1 MRAGDATTRTIFG
14 RSKELRAI
22 SQVVKEVSRGLSR
35 VVEVVGE
42 PGIGKTR
49 LLVELHRDAAASR
62 MTVLAGRSSEA
73 DRHVPFALFTDAIDQ
88 HLAGLPPA
96 ERERLAADPAL
107 GAVFPHLT
115 GGPAHRPVDR
125 REFFRAVRDM
135 LSALAG
141 GTGLALVLDDVHWA
155 DQESAELLAHLVWH
169 PPAGPVLLALAHR
182 PKQAVPALSAALSLL
197 ARQGLVQTLDLKPLE
212 PCASDEM
219 LDALAPSAGPGLRAA
234 LHRASGGNPFYLEV
248 LASRWNGDQQ
258 QHEPDGPCP
267 RLTATLHAELCAL
280 PEQTRT
286 AAQAA
291 AVLGDPFDVDLVGEV
306 TGLPLAAVFTA
317 MDELAARDVVR
328 QLGTSSRFAFR
339 HPVVR
344 HVTYRTMGAGA
355 RIAAHAKATA
365 VLGRRGASS
374 RLLAPHLDR
383 TASVGDVAAVAV
395 LVEAAESAVHRDP
408 GIAAQWL
415 RTAARLLP
423 DRREHVADRRR
434 VLLALS
440 EALARDGKLVES
452 ESVAAE
458 VAPLLDESDL
468 QARGRLARLRAA
480 NSRLLGGPAPNAE
493 AEKLIAAVDES
504 AVGVAL
510 RVEIAIDELLSGAR
524 VDPAA
529 LVHVLD
535 ATERLG
541 DQGQRATALAAAGL
555 AAIGASMFDE
565 AEQFATTASELF
577 EQLPDGELL
586 TWLDGVVWLCWCLVY
601 LGDPV
606 VAQRL
611 ADRVVGLARTSG
623 RTPDLPRLFT
633 TASSAHLAAGAVG
646 TAARLADEGAERGTQ
661 LPGTRLGAMTLTA
674 QCRALTWQGK
684 SERALEAGLAA
695 TRSAGSVRELWRSFA
710 WMALAEA
717 RLLAGDAQ
725 GCADAIDAAGFAQL
739 YPALRAEAAEMM
751 VRACLLLGDT
761 HAAREWSETMRDN
774 DERYAGLFALAQ
786 AQVLVDT
793 DPNAAAARAAAA
805 EQAFLCRGSRL
816 LAGRARLVAANALA
830 AAGKRA
836 KAAAELFRA
845 EQLLIECGALPLLD
859 QVAADQRRLA
869 RIRPAPEAAGLDAL
883 TTREKQVAGL
893 VTNGHTNRQ
902 IAQRLG
908 VSDKTVEAHLAR
920 VFSKLGVGSRAAVAS
935 AVARLRAVGG
945 LLGEGA

>member
-1 MRAGDATTRTIFG
+1 MRAGEAATRTVFG
-14 RSKELRAI
+14 RSRELRAI

-62 MTVLAGRSSEA
+62 MTVLAGRSNEA
-73 DRHVPFALFTDAIDQ
+73 DRNVPFALFTDAVDE

-96 ERERLAADPAL
+96 ERERFAADPAL
-107 GAVFPHLT
+107 GVVFPHLT
-115 GGPAHRPVDR
+115 GGRVTRPVDR
-125 REFFRAVRDM
+125 REVFRAVRDM
-135 LSALAG
+135 LTALAG
-141 GTGLALVLDDVHWA
+141 GAGLALVLDDVHWA

-197 ARQGLVQTLDLKPLE
+197 ARQGPVQTLDLKPLE

-248 LASRWNGDQQ
+248 LASRWSGEQ

-291 AVLGDPFDVDLVGEV
+291 AVLGDPFDVDLVAEV
-306 TGLPLAAVFTA
+306 TGLPLASVLTA
-317 MDELAARDVVR
+317 MDELAAQDVVR

-395 LVEAAESAVHRDP
+395 LVEAADSAVHRDP
-408 GIAAQWL
+408 GLAAQWL

-423 DRREHVADRRR
+423 DRSEHVADRRR

-480 NSRLLGGPAPNAE
+480 NSRLLGGTAPTAE
-493 AEKLIAAVDES
+493 AEKLIAVADES
-504 AVGVAL
+504 AVAVAL
-510 RVEIAIDELLSGAR
+510 RVELAVDDLLSGTR

-529 LVHVLD
+529 LAHVLD

-565 AEQFATTASELF
+565 AEQFATTATELF

-586 TWLDGVVWLCWCLVY
+586 TWLDGVVWLCWCLIY
-601 LGDPV
+601 LADPV

-633 TASSAHLAAGAVG
+633 TASSAHLAVGAVG

-684 SERALEAGLAA
+684 PERALEAGLAA

-725 GCADAIDAAGFAQL
+725 GCADAIDAAGHDQL

-786 AQVLVDT
+786 AQVLVGT
-793 DPNAAAARAAAA
+793 DPNAAAARAATA
-805 EQAFLCRGSRL
+805 EQAFLCRGNRL

-845 EQLLIECGALPLLD
+845 EQLLIECGAMPLLD